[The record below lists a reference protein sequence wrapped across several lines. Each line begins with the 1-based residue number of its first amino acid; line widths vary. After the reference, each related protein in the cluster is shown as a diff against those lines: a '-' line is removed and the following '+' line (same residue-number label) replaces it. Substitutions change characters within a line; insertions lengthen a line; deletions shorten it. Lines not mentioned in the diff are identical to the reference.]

1 MIRSRYDLFLMSI
14 GLLDWVFFPCEFM
27 DVHGIRQVAFTFR
40 NVPNFKHELK
50 PPIDQCF
57 LVGYKLRD
65 LTDMFSTCQDYRYA
79 FLQERVILRVYRI
92 HPYTPFSEILM
103 GEGLFQTYN
112 SAKLSMSTCLGRS
125 IRVVCVLVLRCPK
138 LGWDSLCVMWGL
150 LKNVPQNLMAWYL
163 K

>member
-1 MIRSRYDLFLMSI
+1 MSI
-14 GLLDWVFFPCEFM
+14 GLLDWVLFPREFM
-27 DVHGIRQVAFTFR
+27 DVHGIRQVAFTVLSEMFLTS
-40 NVPNFKHELK
+40 NMIWNHQLNSV
-50 PPIDQCF
+50 F
-57 LVGYKLRD
+57 LVGYKIRD
-65 LTDMFSTCQDYRYA
+65 LIDMFSTCQDYRYA
-79 FLQERVILRVYRI
+79 FLQERVILRIYRI

-112 SAKLSMSTCLGRS
+112 SAKLSMSMCLGRS